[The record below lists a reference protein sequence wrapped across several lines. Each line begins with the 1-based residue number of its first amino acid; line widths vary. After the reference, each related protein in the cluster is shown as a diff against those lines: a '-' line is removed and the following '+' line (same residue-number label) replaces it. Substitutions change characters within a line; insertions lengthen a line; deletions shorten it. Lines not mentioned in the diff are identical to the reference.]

1 MVMKKK
7 YILKINILFNQ
18 IYVSVIFFL
27 LSVQLV
33 HLILA
38 SCRVGLIRS
47 IAIDGVMCYSLSTF
61 SLISGLSCNI
71 YGTISLKLTVLCIYR
86 ENKRERG
93 NFLFVRED
101 FVSAI
106 NSYNK

>member
-1 MVMKKK
+1 MF
-7 YILKINILFNQ
+7 LL
-18 IYVSVIFFL
+18 FFL

-38 SCRVGLIRS
+38 SCRVPVGLIRS

>member
-1 MVMKKK
+1 MF
-7 YILKINILFNQ
+7 LL
-18 IYVSVIFFL
+18 FFL

-71 YGTISLKLTVLCIYR
+71 YHEFKVNCVMYLQRK
-86 ENKRERG
+86 
-93 NFLFVRED
+93 
-101 FVSAI
+101 
-106 NSYNK
+106 

>member
-1 MVMKKK
+1 MF
-7 YILKINILFNQ
+7 LLLL
-18 IYVSVIFFL
+18 FFL

-71 YGTISLKLTVLCIYR
+71 YKFKVNCVMYLQRK
-86 ENKRERG
+86 
-93 NFLFVRED
+93 
-101 FVSAI
+101 
-106 NSYNK
+106 